1 MDKLYDDWSV
11 QLAKTYKPGMIK
23 DGTWFAITQKIN
35 GVRCTY
41 FANDLISRTGHKFMG
56 FDQLNN
62 ELDLLQKAFRTTYG
76 IDLTFDGELRLDD
89 DYCKGLTDN
98 EAFKR
103 TVGICNSINDYRDKN
118 DINFIIFD
126 AIPSKEY
133 IEGSRTKYH
142 ARHLWVQYEL
152 LKLIIVNNI
161 IHIKVVPQPYEG
173 DDTSRIEYY
182 SEFAYEHGWE
192 GIMINLDKPYEFKR
206 SSGLLKYKKFN
217 TIDLEIIDM
226 QEGIGKYEGMCG
238 ALICKYKNN
247 TVAVGSGMVDLQRY
261 KFWKNKDKYI
271 GKLCEVKYKD
281 ITNDKETGLESLQFP
296 IFLGI
301 KLDKEVPDA

>member
-1 MDKLYDDWSV
+1 MNKLYNDWSV

-41 FANDLISRTGHKFMG
+41 FAGDLISRTGHQFEG
-56 FDQLNN
+56 FNN
-62 ELDLLQKAFRTTYG
+62 LRRELDSLSNEFETAFG
-76 IDLTFDGELRLDD
+76 IHLVFDGELRLND
-89 DYCKGLTDN
+89 DYCKGLSDN

-103 TVGICNSINDYRDKN
+103 TVGICNTITDYKNKN
-118 DINFIIFD
+118 DIDFIIFD
-126 AIPSKEY
+126 AIPIKEY
-133 IEGSRTKYH
+133 ICGCETSYKIRYS
-142 ARHLWVQYEL
+142 WVQLEL
-152 LKLIIVNNI
+152 LRLIILNNA
-161 IHIKVVPQPYEG
+161 IHVKIVPLTYAG
-173 DDTSRIEYY
+173 DDTSKIEEY
-182 SEFAYEHGWE
+182 STFAYEHGWE
-192 GIMINLDKPYEFKR
+192 GIMINLDRPYEFKR

-217 TIDLEIIDM
+217 TIDLKIVDM
-226 QEGIGKYEGMCG
+226 QEGTGKYEDMCG

-261 KFWKNKDKYI
+261 KFWKYKDQYI
-271 GKLCEVKYKD
+271 GKICEVKYKD